1 MSKDKRYNTV
11 KNLIQGGYIK
21 TFREIID
28 TLPKTVIAQDLKMHH
43 NTFSKLIDNPE
54 LFTFKD
60 SYRIAALIDVEPLSI
75 INLVYQQCEADKKG
89 RKKR

>member
-1 MSKDKRYNTV
+1 V
-11 KNLIQGGYIK
+11 KNLIAGGYIK

-43 NTFSKLIDNPE
+43 NTFSKLVDNPD

-60 SYRIAALIDVEPLSI
+60 AYRIAALIETEPLSV
-75 INLVYQQCEADKKG
+75 INLIYQQCESDKKA
-89 RKKR
+89 RKKKG